1 MAEKIMEN
9 EKENTKTT
17 NPKMV
22 IVGNGF
28 DMSAGIQSS
37 YNDFVEHIR
46 IAEKLENNEDI
57 YNFNKLFLQKFDG
70 KKLNWN
76 DLESIFENH
85 IKEIIINYRST
96 INYTITKKD
105 KIDLLQGF
113 SEDGGLFVLEN
124 FNEKKIDLKN
134 LLDKSYT
141 DIAFEILKL
150 FFSFDE
156 SKLKS
161 VIEKAYSKFSTSKVT
176 PLVELK
182 DAHILELF
190 HGPTSAFKD
199 VALTLLPYLIQ
210 LALEGSDQEILIL
223 TATSGDTGK
232 AALEGFKDVDQTEII
247 VFYPKNGVSKIQ
259 ELQMRTQEGK
269 NTKVCAIEGN
279 FDDAQTAV
287 KNIFLDEDLQKK
299 LGNKKFSSANSI
311 NIGRL
316 TPQIVYYIV
325 AYIDLVKNNKINLG
339 GKINFVVP
347 TGNFGDILAGYY
359 AKKLGLPVNKLVCA
373 SNKNNVL
380 YDFLTTGIYDRNRE
394 FLKTISPS
402 MDILISSNLERLL
415 YDLSGSDDKYIKS
428 LMDELKQNGKYQV
441 NTDILAK
448 LKAEFGSGY
457 ASDEETSQVIKKV
470 WEEEKYLLDPH
481 TAVAYKVM
489 LEQNLEGKTVVLSTA
504 SPYKFCTSVANA
516 VLNITDEDEFKLME
530 KLYEFTKVPVPENLK
545 NLNSKEIR
553 HSDLVKRED
562 MAKYILEVEKC
573 LK

>member
-1 MAEKIMEN
+1 M
-9 EKENTKTT
+9 
-17 NPKMV
+17 
-22 IVGNGF
+22 
-28 DMSAGIQSS
+28 
-37 YNDFVEHIR
+37 
-46 IAEKLENNEDI
+46 
-57 YNFNKLFLQKFDG
+57 
-70 KKLNWN
+70 
-76 DLESIFENH
+76 
-85 IKEIIINYRST
+85 NYRST
-96 INYTITKKD
+96 RNNAIRKND
-105 KIDLLQGF
+105 KIALLQGL

-124 FNEKKIDLKN
+124 FNEKKINLKN

-141 DIAFEILKL
+141 DIAFEVLKL

-161 VIEKAYSKFSTSKVT
+161 IIEKAYSKFSTSKVT

-182 DAHILELF
+182 DAHVLELF

-287 KNIFLDEDLQKK
+287 KNIFLDEELQKK
-299 LGNKKFSSANSI
+299 LGKKKFSSANSI

-325 AYIDLVKNNKINLG
+325 AYIDLVKNKKISLG
-339 GKINFVVP
+339 DKINFVVP

-428 LMDELKQNGKYQV
+428 LMDELKQSGKYKV
-441 NTDILAK
+441 NADILAK

-489 LEQNLEGKTVVLSTA
+489 LEQNLEDKTVVLSTA

-562 MAKYILEVEKC
+562 MAKYILEADKC
-573 LK
+573 SK

>member
-1 MAEKIMEN
+1 
-9 EKENTKTT
+9 
-17 NPKMV
+17 
-22 IVGNGF
+22 
-28 DMSAGIQSS
+28 
-37 YNDFVEHIR
+37 
-46 IAEKLENNEDI
+46 
-57 YNFNKLFLQKFDG
+57 
-70 KKLNWN
+70 
-76 DLESIFENH
+76 
-85 IKEIIINYRST
+85 
-96 INYTITKKD
+96 
-105 KIDLLQGF
+105 
-113 SEDGGLFVLEN
+113 
-124 FNEKKIDLKN
+124 
-134 LLDKSYT
+134 
-141 DIAFEILKL
+141 
-150 FFSFDE
+150 
-156 SKLKS
+156 
-161 VIEKAYSKFSTSKVT
+161 
-176 PLVELK
+176 
-182 DAHILELF
+182 
-190 HGPTSAFKD
+190 
-199 VALTLLPYLIQ
+199 
-210 LALEGSDQEILIL
+210 L

-287 KNIFLDEDLQKK
+287 KNIFLDEELQKK
-299 LGNKKFSSANSI
+299 LGKKKFSSANSI

-325 AYIDLVKNNKINLG
+325 AYIDLVKNKKINLG
-339 GKINFVVP
+339 DKINFVVP

-441 NTDILAK
+441 NADILAK
-448 LKAEFGSGY
+448 LKEEFGSGY

-470 WEEEKYLLDPH
+470 WDEEKYLLDPH

-489 LEQNLEGKTVVLSTA
+489 LEQNLEGETVVLSTA

>member
-1 MAEKIMEN
+1 MK
-9 EKENTKTT
+9 
-17 NPKMV
+17 
-22 IVGNGF
+22 
-28 DMSAGIQSS
+28 
-37 YNDFVEHIR
+37 
-46 IAEKLENNEDI
+46 
-57 YNFNKLFLQKFDG
+57 
-70 KKLNWN
+70 
-76 DLESIFENH
+76 
-85 IKEIIINYRST
+85 YRST
-96 INYTITKKD
+96 RDNNIIKND
-105 KIDLLQGF
+105 KIALLQGL

-124 FNEKKIDLKN
+124 LSDKKINFEN
-134 LLDKSYT
+134 LIDKSYT
-141 DIAFEILKL
+141 EIAFEVLKL

-156 SKLKS
+156 NKLKS

-182 DAHILELF
+182 KTHILELF

-210 LALEGSDQEILIL
+210 LALEGTDQEILIL

-232 AALEGFKDVDQTEII
+232 AALEGFKDVKQTEII

-259 ELQMRTQEGK
+259 ELQMKTQEGN

-287 KNIFLDEDLQKK
+287 KNIFLDENLQKK
-299 LGNKKFSSANSI
+299 LGNKKFSSAN
-311 NIGRL
+311 
-316 TPQIVYYIV
+316 
-325 AYIDLVKNNKINLG
+325 KKINLG
-339 GKINFVVP
+339 DKINFVVP

-359 AKKLGLPVNKLVCA
+359 AKKLGLPINKLVCA

-380 YDFLTTGIYDRNRE
+380 YDFLTTGVYNRNRE

-428 LMDELKQNGKYQV
+428 LMEDLKKNGKYQV
-441 NTDILAK
+441 NDKILAK
-448 LKAEFGSGY
+448 LKEQFGSGY
-457 ASDEETSQVIKKV
+457 ASDKETSSVIKKV

-489 LEQNLEGKTVVLSTA
+489 LEQNLEGETIVLSTA
-504 SPYKFCTSVANA
+504 SPYKFCTSVAD
-516 VLNITDEDEFKLME
+516 VILNITDEDEFKLME
-530 KLYEFTKVPVPENLK
+530 KLYEFTNIAIPENLK
-545 NLNSKEIR
+545 NLNSKKIR
-553 HSDLVKRED
+553 HSDVIEKED
-562 MAKYILEVEKC
+562 MAKYILEAEKC

>member
-1 MAEKIMEN
+1 M
-9 EKENTKTT
+9 
-17 NPKMV
+17 
-22 IVGNGF
+22 
-28 DMSAGIQSS
+28 
-37 YNDFVEHIR
+37 
-46 IAEKLENNEDI
+46 
-57 YNFNKLFLQKFDG
+57 
-70 KKLNWN
+70 
-76 DLESIFENH
+76 
-85 IKEIIINYRST
+85 NYRST
-96 INYTITKKD
+96 RNNTIRKND
-105 KIDLLQGF
+105 KTALLQGL

-141 DIAFEILKL
+141 DIAFEVLKL

-182 DAHILELF
+182 DAHVLELF

-287 KNIFLDEDLQKK
+287 KNIFLDEELQKK
-299 LGNKKFSSANSI
+299 LGKKKFSSANSI

-325 AYIDLVKNNKINLG
+325 AYIDLVKNHKINLG
-339 GKINFVVP
+339 DKINFVVP

-380 YDFLTTGIYDRNRE
+380 YDFLRTGIYDRNRE

-428 LMDELKQNGKYQV
+428 LMDELKQSGKYQV
-441 NTDILAK
+441 NADILAK

-470 WEEEKYLLDPH
+470 WDEEKYLLDPH

-489 LEQNLEGKTVVLSTA
+489 LEQNLEGETVVLSTA

-562 MAKYILEVEKC
+562 MAKYILEAEKC

>member
-1 MAEKIMEN
+1 M
-9 EKENTKTT
+9 
-17 NPKMV
+17 
-22 IVGNGF
+22 
-28 DMSAGIQSS
+28 
-37 YNDFVEHIR
+37 
-46 IAEKLENNEDI
+46 
-57 YNFNKLFLQKFDG
+57 
-70 KKLNWN
+70 
-76 DLESIFENH
+76 
-85 IKEIIINYRST
+85 NYRST
-96 INYTITKKD
+96 RNNTIRKND
-105 KIDLLQGF
+105 KTALLQGL

-141 DIAFEILKL
+141 DIAFEVLKL

-182 DAHILELF
+182 DAHVLELF

-287 KNIFLDEDLQKK
+287 KNIFLDEELQKK
-299 LGNKKFSSANSI
+299 LGKKKFSSANSI

-325 AYIDLVKNNKINLG
+325 AYIDLVKNHKINLG
-339 GKINFVVP
+339 DKINFVVP

-428 LMDELKQNGKYQV
+428 LMDELKQSGKYQV
-441 NTDILAK
+441 NADILAK

-489 LEQNLEGKTVVLSTA
+489 LEQNLEGETVVLSTA

-530 KLYEFTKVPVPENLK
+530 KLHKFTKVPVPENLK

-562 MAKYILEVEKC
+562 MAKYILEADKC
-573 LK
+573 SK

>member
-1 MAEKIMEN
+1 M
-9 EKENTKTT
+9 
-17 NPKMV
+17 
-22 IVGNGF
+22 
-28 DMSAGIQSS
+28 
-37 YNDFVEHIR
+37 
-46 IAEKLENNEDI
+46 
-57 YNFNKLFLQKFDG
+57 
-70 KKLNWN
+70 
-76 DLESIFENH
+76 
-85 IKEIIINYRST
+85 NYRST
-96 INYTITKKD
+96 RNNTIRKND
-105 KIDLLQGF
+105 KTALLQGL

-141 DIAFEILKL
+141 DIAFEVLKL

-182 DAHILELF
+182 DAYVLELF

-287 KNIFLDEDLQKK
+287 KNIFLDEELQKK
-299 LGNKKFSSANSI
+299 LGKKKFSSANSI

-325 AYIDLVKNNKINLG
+325 AYIDLVKNKKINLG
-339 GKINFVVP
+339 DKINFVVP

-359 AKKLGLPVNKLVCA
+359 AKKLGLSVNKLVCA

-428 LMDELKQNGKYQV
+428 LMDELKQSGKYQV

-489 LEQNLEGKTVVLSTA
+489 LEQNLEGETVVLSTA

-562 MAKYILEVEKC
+562 MAKYILEAEKC
-573 LK
+573 SK

>member
-1 MAEKIMEN
+1 M
-9 EKENTKTT
+9 
-17 NPKMV
+17 
-22 IVGNGF
+22 
-28 DMSAGIQSS
+28 
-37 YNDFVEHIR
+37 
-46 IAEKLENNEDI
+46 
-57 YNFNKLFLQKFDG
+57 
-70 KKLNWN
+70 
-76 DLESIFENH
+76 
-85 IKEIIINYRST
+85 NYRST
-96 INYTITKKD
+96 RNNTIRKND
-105 KIDLLQGF
+105 KTALLQGL

-141 DIAFEILKL
+141 DIAFEVLKL

-182 DAHILELF
+182 DAHVLELF
-190 HGPTSAFKD
+190 HGPTSAFKE
-199 VALTLLPYLIQ
+199 VALSLLPYLVR

-232 AALEGFKDVDQTEII
+232 AALEGFKDADQTEII

-325 AYIDLVKNNKINLG
+325 AYIDLVKNKKINLG
-339 GKINFVVP
+339 DKINFVVP

-415 YDLSGSDDKYIKS
+415 YDLSGSDDKYMGS

-441 NTDILAK
+441 NADILAK

-489 LEQNLEGKTVVLSTA
+489 LEQNLEGETVVLSTA

-562 MAKYILEVEKC
+562 MAKYILEAEKC
-573 LK
+573 SK

>member
-1 MAEKIMEN
+1 M
-9 EKENTKTT
+9 
-17 NPKMV
+17 
-22 IVGNGF
+22 
-28 DMSAGIQSS
+28 
-37 YNDFVEHIR
+37 
-46 IAEKLENNEDI
+46 
-57 YNFNKLFLQKFDG
+57 
-70 KKLNWN
+70 
-76 DLESIFENH
+76 
-85 IKEIIINYRST
+85 NYRST
-96 INYTITKKD
+96 RNNTIRKND
-105 KIDLLQGF
+105 KTALLQGL

-141 DIAFEILKL
+141 DIAFEVLKL

-182 DAHILELF
+182 DAHVLELF

-287 KNIFLDEDLQKK
+287 KNIFLDEELQKK
-299 LGNKKFSSANSI
+299 LGKKKFSSANSI

-325 AYIDLVKNNKINLG
+325 AYIDLVKNKKINLG
-339 GKINFVVP
+339 DKINFVVP

-428 LMDELKQNGKYQV
+428 LMDELKQSGKYQV
-441 NTDILAK
+441 NADILTK

-489 LEQNLEGKTVVLSTA
+489 LEQNLEDKTVVLSTA